1 MILASVSA
9 LVPTLTLLAALAYGV
24 PALLPPHKDRL
35 AGVVLMLAWALH
47 ALLLLS
53 GLAGDLPRFGFA
65 SALSVT
71 AWLVATV
78 YLVEMRFYPQLR
90 WHWSLCLMGA
100 LAVLLAWVF
109 PGSLLPERTSGW
121 LPLHLAL
128 GIGSYALFGVA
139 VVHAVVMGRAE
150 DSMRAAAAPGGGL
163 PLLTLERLT
172 FRFVMAGFVL
182 LTVTLLSALVF
193 GEALYGGRAVLRWD
207 HKSVFSVLS
216 WLVFA
221 ALMLGRM
228 RFGWRGRRATR
239 MLYAGSGLLLLAYV
253 GSRFVLEVVLG
264 RNT

>member
-1 MILASVSA
+1 MILASVPA
-9 LVPTLTLLAALAYGV
+9 LVPTLTLVVALAYVV
-24 PALLPPHKDRL
+24 PAMLPLHRDRL
-35 AGVVLMLAWALH
+35 AAIVLVLAWALH

-53 GLAGDLPRFGFA
+53 GLVGDMPRFGFA

-78 YLVEMRFYPQLR
+78 YLIEIRFYPQLR
-90 WHWSLCLMGA
+90 WHWSLCLMAA
-100 LAVLLAWVF
+100 LAVLLVWVF
-109 PGSLLPERTSGW
+109 PGSTLPDRASGW

-150 DSMRAAAAPGGGL
+150 DRMRAAAAPGGGL

-172 FRFVMAGFVL
+172 FRFVWAGFVL
-182 LTVTLLSALVF
+182 LTVTLLSALLF
-193 GEALYGGRAVLRWD
+193 GEALYGGRAVLHWD
-207 HKSVFSVLS
+207 HKAVFSVLS

-221 ALMLGRM
+221 ALMVGRM

-239 MLYAGSGLLLLAYV
+239 MLYAGSGLLFLAYV
-253 GSRFVLEVVLG
+253 GSRFVLEVILG
-264 RNT
+264 RNL